1 MGSGGSNPKNFLGG
15 QGEGVGG
22 GGGGCRDGYFLQQH
36 NKRRAITFWSN

>member
-22 GGGGCRDGYFLQQH
+22 GGQGWIFAATTQ
-36 NKRRAITFWSN
+36 